1 MKLNKLLET
10 ADNLKRL
17 KAAKSLLE
25 STDYS
30 TKSIELDVQEKINE
44 LRGHTNFTENIGTLL
59 NRDH

>member
-17 KAAKSLLE
+17 KAAKNLLE
-25 STDYS
+25 STNAS
-30 TKSIELDVQEKINE
+30 TKSIELDVQEKIND
-44 LRGHTNFTENIGTLL
+44 LRDHTNFTENVGTLL